1 MNDVRQ
7 QLAGN
12 LAIALGDGARQLNHI
27 RRIDEGFVRATEAL
41 FQPLGVSLGNAQ
53 AVHDVTRDV
62 VAAEGN
68 RAEMPDFP
76 LVKERE
82 IRRART
88 HLDERDTQLLLV
100 LSKNGECAR
109 QRLEHELSH
118 TIPSPFHGLSQ
129 IQRW

>member
-1 MNDVRQ
+1 MDDVRQ

-27 RRIDEGFVRATEAL
+27 RRIDEGFVRAAEAL

-53 AVHDVTRDV
+53 SVHDVTRDV

-82 IRRART
+82 IRRARA
-88 HLDERDTQLLLV
+88 HLDERDDTQPVPRTFANSTLV
-100 LSKNGECAR
+100 SC
-109 QRLEHELSH
+109 
-118 TIPSPFHGLSQ
+118 
-129 IQRW
+129 RW